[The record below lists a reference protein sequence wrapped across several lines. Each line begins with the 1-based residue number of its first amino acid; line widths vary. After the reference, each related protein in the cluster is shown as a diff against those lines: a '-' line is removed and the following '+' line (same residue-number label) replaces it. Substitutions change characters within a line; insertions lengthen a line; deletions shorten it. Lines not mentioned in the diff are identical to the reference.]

1 MDNGVV
7 DLKNIKR
14 ILCVIIA
21 SLVMAINLNT
31 FVNAGGLFPGGF
43 TGITV
48 FIQRIALQEYGVVI
62 PYTLVNIALNAIPAY
77 IGFKMVGKKFT
88 IYSCLMIFLTS
99 IFVDMLPVYP
109 VTEDILLI
117 AVFGGIANGIALSIA
132 LSGRA
137 SSGGTDFIAMAITS
151 KTNASAWN
159 YVFGMNVILLFCAGY
174 VFGWDKALYSLIF
187 QFCSTQIINTLH
199 TRYQK
204 KTMFIVC
211 DKPEE
216 IIEAVMN
223 KTHHG
228 ITRFEGVGGYSSEKR
243 TMLYTVVNT
252 SEIRSLSKDIKRIDE
267 KAFINVTKTEAV
279 VGRFYQE
286 PLD

>member
-1 MDNGVV
+1 MDYSIE
-7 DLKNIKR
+7 LKNVKR
-14 ILCVIIA
+14 IIYVVIS

-43 TGITV
+43 TGLTV

-62 PYTLVNIALNAIPAY
+62 PYTLVNLGLNAIPAY

-88 IYSCLMIFLTS
+88 FYSCLMIFLTS
-99 IFVDMLPVYP
+99 MFVDLLPYYP
-109 VTEDILLI
+109 VTEDVLLI
-117 AVFGGIANGIALSIA
+117 AVFGGIINGISLSIA
-132 LSGRA
+132 LAGRA

-151 KTNASAWN
+151 KTKASAWN
-159 YVFGMNVILLFCAGY
+159 YMFGLNVILLLCAGY

-187 QFCSTQIINTLH
+187 QFCSTQILNALH

-204 KTMFIVC
+204 RTMFIVC

-216 IIEAVMN
+216 IIKEIMD

-228 ITRFEGVGGYSSEKR
+228 ITRFEGVGGYSNKTR

-252 SEIRSLSKDIKRIDE
+252 NEIRNLSKEIKKIDE
-267 KAFINVTKTEAV
+267 QAFINVTKTETI
-279 VGRFYQE
+279 VGNFYQE